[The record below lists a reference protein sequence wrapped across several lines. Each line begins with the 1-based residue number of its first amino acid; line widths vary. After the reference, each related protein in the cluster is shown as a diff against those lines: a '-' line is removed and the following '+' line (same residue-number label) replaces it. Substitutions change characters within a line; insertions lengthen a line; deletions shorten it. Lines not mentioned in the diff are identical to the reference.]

1 MKTRNIENVKQLMN
15 LMNEIIFVNVELP
28 KIYNDMEQLIKW
40 EWLVCSSSPAYEIMC
55 ALCSVQSYNLNVN
68 DARYYYI
75 SGYMNKLN
83 VLVED
88 KDLIK
93 FFDNYYREYVEDLE
107 KLTNCKINVNI

>member
-1 MKTRNIENVKQLMN
+1 MKTRNIENAKQLMD

-28 KIYNDMEQLIKW
+28 KIYNDMEDLIKW
-40 EWLVCSSSPAYEIMC
+40 EWLVGSSSPTYEIMC
-55 ALCSVQSYNLNVN
+55 ALCDVQSDNLNVN
-68 DARYYYI
+68 GARYYYL
-75 SGYMNKLN
+75 SDYMNKFN

-93 FFDNYYREYVEDLE
+93 FFYNYYSEYVEDLE